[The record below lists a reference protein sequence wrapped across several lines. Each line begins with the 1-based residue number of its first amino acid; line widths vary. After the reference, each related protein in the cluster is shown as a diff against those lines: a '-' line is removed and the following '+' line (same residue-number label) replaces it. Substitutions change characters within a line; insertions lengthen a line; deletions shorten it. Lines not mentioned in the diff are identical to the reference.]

1 MNISQLPL
9 TRDLVLIGGGHS
21 HALVLR
27 KWGMNP
33 LAGVRVTVINPGPT
47 APYSGMLP
55 GFVAGHYTRDELDID
70 LVKLCRFAGAR
81 LILAAADGV
90 DATAKTVSVAGRPPV
105 AYDVLSIDVGI
116 TSAMPSLAGFADHGT
131 PAKPLGP
138 FASQWDHYRHTA
150 QSPIV
155 AVIGGG
161 VAGAEL
167 AMAMR
172 HALAADATVH
182 LIDRGTV
189 LKDLG
194 TAAQAKM
201 RAALTTQNVGIIENA
216 DVVAVDAQGVQLAD
230 GRHITAAFVTGA
242 APSEVTT
249 RDRVC
254 VSEMHADPSDHSDCQ
269 RMRVSVCTQVDSE

>member
-1 MNISQLPL
+1 MNNTQLPL
-9 TRDLVLIGGGHS
+9 TRDLVLIGGGHT

-33 LAGVRVTVINPGPT
+33 LVGVRLTVINPGPT

-81 LILAAADGV
+81 LILGAADGV
-90 DATAKTVSVAGRPPV
+90 DRAAKTVSVAGRPPI
-105 AYDVLSIDVGI
+105 AFDVLSIDVGI
-116 TSAMPSLAGFADHGT
+116 TSAMPALSGFADHGT

-138 FASQWDHYRHTA
+138 FASKWEHYRSTA
-150 QSPIV
+150 KSPKV

-172 HALAADATVH
+172 HSLDADATVH
-182 LIDRGTV
+182 LIDRDDV
-189 LKDLG
+189 LGDLDEFLKQG
-194 TAAQAKM
+194 SDEETAG
-201 RAALTTQNVGIIENA
+201 NG
-216 DVVAVDAQGVQLAD
+216 
-230 GRHITAAFVTGA
+230 
-242 APSEVTT
+242 
-249 RDRVC
+249 
-254 VSEMHADPSDHSDCQ
+254 
-269 RMRVSVCTQVDSE
+269 